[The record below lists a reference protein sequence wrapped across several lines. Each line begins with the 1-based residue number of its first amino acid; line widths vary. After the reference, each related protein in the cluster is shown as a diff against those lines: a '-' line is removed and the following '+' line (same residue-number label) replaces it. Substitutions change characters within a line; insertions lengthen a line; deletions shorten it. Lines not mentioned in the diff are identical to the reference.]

1 MVYLCKGKQQVLLPN
16 IFDNHISKSCRQ
28 EYERVTSKELK
39 KNNMESKALSL
50 EITDNAFLR
59 QYECQ
64 FAGDFAKVEYS
75 QQERKIF
82 LTKLILPENLEDNI
96 EFTECF
102 LRAIFVNI
110 KDDKN
115 LKVVPT
121 HPKIAGFVRK
131 HRNEYKEMLPVG
143 ISI

>member
-1 MVYLCKGKQQVLLPN
+1 M
-16 IFDNHISKSCRQ
+16 
-28 EYERVTSKELK
+28 
-39 KNNMESKALSL
+39 NMDTNKI
-50 EITDNAFLR
+50 EITDNEFLR
-59 QYECQ
+59 QYQCE
-64 FAGDFAKVEYS
+64 FEGTLAKIEYA

-82 LTKLILPENLEDNI
+82 LTKLIIPEPLDKDLIFKDN
-96 EFTECF
+96 F
-102 LRAIFVNI
+102 LKAVF
-110 KDDKN
+110 DDIRDNKK

>member
-1 MVYLCKGKQQVLLPN
+1 
-16 IFDNHISKSCRQ
+16 
-28 EYERVTSKELK
+28 
-39 KNNMESKALSL
+39 MESKTLTI

-64 FAGDFAKVEYS
+64 FEGAFAKVEYS

-82 LTKLILPENLEDNI
+82 LTKLIIPESLEENLEFR
-96 EFTECF
+96 EGF
-102 LRAIFVNI
+102 LRAIFTNI
-110 KDDKN
+110 KDEKN

-131 HRNEYKEMLPVG
+131 HRHEYKEMLPVG

>member
-1 MVYLCKGKQQVLLPN
+1 MKMDTPMIEVN
-16 IFDNHISKSCRQ
+16 DN
-28 EYERVTSKELK
+28 
-39 KNNMESKALSL
+39 
-50 EITDNAFLR
+50 DFLR
-59 QYECQ
+59 QYECKIEQ
-64 FAGDFAKVEYS
+64 GKAKIEYA

-82 LTKLILPENLEDNI
+82 LTKLIIPDGIEDEK
-96 EFTECF
+96 EFTTQF
-102 LRAIFVNI
+102 LKAVFADIRDN
-110 KDDKN
+110 KK

>member
-1 MVYLCKGKQQVLLPN
+1 
-16 IFDNHISKSCRQ
+16 
-28 EYERVTSKELK
+28 
-39 KNNMESKALSL
+39 MESKTLSL

-64 FAGDFAKVEYS
+64 FEGSFAKVEYA

-82 LTKLILPENLEDNI
+82 LTKLIIPEELEENAAFKDG
-96 EFTECF
+96 F
-102 LRAIFVNI
+102 LRAIFANI
-110 KDDKN
+110 KDEKD

-131 HRNEYKEMLPVG
+131 NRHEYKEMLPVG
-143 ISI
+143 IAI

>member
-1 MVYLCKGKQQVLLPN
+1 
-16 IFDNHISKSCRQ
+16 
-28 EYERVTSKELK
+28 
-39 KNNMESKALSL
+39 METNTIQL
-50 EITDNAFLR
+50 EITNNEFLR

-64 FAGDFAKVEYS
+64 YEGAFAKVEYA

-82 LTKLILPENLEDNI
+82 LTKLILPESLDNNT
-96 EFTECF
+96 EFKDCF
-102 LRAIFVNI
+102 LRAIFTNI
-110 KDDKN
+110 KGQKN

-131 HRNEYKEMLPVG
+131 NRNEYKEMLPVG

>member
-1 MVYLCKGKQQVLLPN
+1 
-16 IFDNHISKSCRQ
+16 
-28 EYERVTSKELK
+28 
-39 KNNMESKALSL
+39 MESNTITL

-64 FAGDFAKVEYS
+64 YEGEFAKVEYA

-82 LTKLILPENLEDNI
+82 LTKLIIPETLEDNV
-96 EFTECF
+96 EFKNQF
-102 LRAIFVNI
+102 LHAIFANI
-110 KDDKN
+110 KDVKE

-131 HRNEYKEMLPVG
+131 NRMLYKDMLPVG

>member
-1 MVYLCKGKQQVLLPN
+1 MDTTT
-16 IFDNHISKSCRQ
+16 I
-28 EYERVTSKELK
+28 
-39 KNNMESKALSL
+39 

-59 QYECQ
+59 QYETLLD
-64 FAGDFAKVEYS
+64 GKKAKIEYA

-82 LTKLILPENLEDNI
+82 LTKLIIPESHADDADFKTDFLKAVFADIRDN
-96 EFTECF
+96 
-102 LRAIFVNI
+102 
-110 KDDKN
+110 KK

-121 HPKIAGFVRK
+121 HPTIAGFVRK

>member
-1 MVYLCKGKQQVLLPN
+1 M
-16 IFDNHISKSCRQ
+16 
-28 EYERVTSKELK
+28 ET
-39 KNNMESKALSL
+39 NMIEV
-50 EITDNAFLR
+50 TDNAFLR

-64 FAGDFAKVEYS
+64 QDSGMAKIEYA

-82 LTKLILPENLEDNI
+82 LTKLIIPESLEDNV
-96 EFTECF
+96 EFRENF
-102 LRAIFVNI
+102 LKAVFADIRDN
-110 KDDKN
+110 KK